1 MSGTRDDLRIV
12 PPLEP
17 GNVTM
22 MCRDAVGMEFRPVRI
37 AGARFRIGRRAEN
50 DLIIANASVS
60 RQHAEFLFENGRWF
74 VTDNDSKFGTFVNG
88 ERVVRAPVSHGDE
101 IRLGGDDGPLIV
113 FGVVGQPAGTPFVAD
128 DTAEPPTTGR
138 GMPPVRRQ
146 GESVDPG
153 DAAMRLVERFR
164 ATSLIGDYREALTIV
179 VDAALQ
185 LTQFDFSA
193 LCLVDDEDADSS
205 GVRTEVARTASG
217 ASGAPN
223 SARVA
228 RFVID
233 AASVGTVLL
242 LPSESPPGDGGSDTF
257 RTARAAGVRQV
268 VCVPIA
274 ASAGRPES
282 DASPPRMIGG
292 LYLEDTSGAP
302 TVTTRVR
309 DALASLAAEAG
320 GVLERMNA
328 HQLEIGRVRER
339 LARAAS
345 EDAVRASD
353 TSLAMVDRARAACAL
368 AEYLLV
374 VGDIDAAQAALEEF
388 YETSQ
393 RSALP
398 DVDRA
403 ALLRTLGKAHM
414 WRARWHRA
422 VGILNSALDALGDNQ
437 NLQIEMET
445 RSLLARCYC
454 EIGELGLAREF
465 VLKALTSLR
474 REDDTSAA
482 YSTSLM
488 VAGVIAERD
497 GDLAS
502 AAHAFR
508 EALRIADAT
517 SNLSIAIAAN
527 YRLGRVHFAR
537 GDTDEAKTS
546 FQRMLELAHP
556 MGNGIELSL
565 GQAAL
570 AAGLVRA
577 GAWRRADAVIS
588 AGIATATRAGRD
600 DALGQLL
607 ILAATIAAHRDGGAA
622 ADAAILALREFA
634 ERTQNARAVTETDL
648 LEADLLLSSGET
660 DAARQML
667 IAAIS
672 RERDSDDPVTI
683 ARLHLMHAEAERQS
697 GDLAAAEACVRRSHD
712 AIADTRDLMVA
723 GLAQRATGRIHAD
736 AGRHTEAQ
744 HSLAQSLSIFRTV
757 DDRRLI
763 GLTHLDIGNLML
775 AASDPAC
782 ARTHLRQASDIF
794 GELDIRALRMAA
806 ESGLQSAMAQGGV
819 SSSASYSS
827 IVLGARS
834 EPRFVRRLL
843 EAAQSRELL
852 LCELTSIALDVS
864 LATSAVAAG
873 CSADA
878 GVAVLASSGANPSG
892 GLPVAGLLEAA
903 RGQIVRTNAVA
914 IYSVEQASSAGSA
927 GIATVLFVNVPVS
940 SGSRADT
947 ALKLVVQLARQGLE
961 LVSLRTPA
969 RRDGTIHDDP
979 LVRTR
984 SAAVDPDADIL
995 LYESA
1000 GMRQLADR
1008 LQRIRTSSSTVL
1020 ITGESGVGKE
1030 LVARAIHATIPR
1042 PRAPFVPFNCSAA
1055 PRDLIESQIFGH
1067 RKGAFTG
1074 ATSDNPGL
1082 ARSAKGGTLFLDEI
1096 GDLPLELQ
1104 PKFLRFLESG
1114 EILPLGA
1121 TAPMHVDARVVAA
1134 TNADLEELVAT
1145 RKFREDLYHRLNIIR
1160 LHVPPLRDRRE
1171 DIPLLAG
1178 HFLSRLSTRA
1188 GRATP
1193 SRLSKEA
1200 LAALVAY
1207 PWPGNVR
1214 QLRNEI
1220 ERSVTFGAEG
1230 VEITLEHLSD
1240 EIRMAVDRD
1249 KANPWTRGD
1258 GHTSTDVLTERLR
1271 QYEIDEIRRALA
1283 ASGMNL
1289 TRAATRLGMARQNLQ
1304 RRMRKL
1310 GLTAG
1315 DF

>member
-1 MSGTRDDLRIV
+1 
-12 PPLEP
+12 
-17 GNVTM
+17 
-22 MCRDAVGMEFRPVRI
+22 
-37 AGARFRIGRRAEN
+37 
-50 DLIIANASVS
+50 
-60 RQHAEFLFENGRWF
+60 
-74 VTDNDSKFGTFVNG
+74 
-88 ERVVRAPVSHGDE
+88 
-101 IRLGGDDGPLIV
+101 
-113 FGVVGQPAGTPFVAD
+113 
-128 DTAEPPTTGR
+128 
-138 GMPPVRRQ
+138 
-146 GESVDPG
+146 
-153 DAAMRLVERFR
+153 
-164 ATSLIGDYREALTIV
+164 
-179 VDAALQ
+179 
-185 LTQFDFSA
+185 
-193 LCLVDDEDADSS
+193 
-205 GVRTEVARTASG
+205 
-217 ASGAPN
+217 
-223 SARVA
+223 
-228 RFVID
+228 
-233 AASVGTVLL
+233 
-242 LPSESPPGDGGSDTF
+242 
-257 RTARAAGVRQV
+257 
-268 VCVPIA
+268 
-274 ASAGRPES
+274 
-282 DASPPRMIGG
+282 
-292 LYLEDTSGAP
+292 
-302 TVTTRVR
+302 
-309 DALASLAAEAG
+309 
-320 GVLERMNA
+320 
-328 HQLEIGRVRER
+328 
-339 LARAAS
+339 
-345 EDAVRASD
+345 
-353 TSLAMVDRARAACAL
+353 
-368 AEYLLV
+368 
-374 VGDIDAAQAALEEF
+374 
-388 YETSQ
+388 
-393 RSALP
+393 
-398 DVDRA
+398 
-403 ALLRTLGKAHM
+403 
-414 WRARWHRA
+414 
-422 VGILNSALDALGDNQ
+422 
-437 NLQIEMET
+437 
-445 RSLLARCYC
+445 
-454 EIGELGLAREF
+454 
-465 VLKALTSLR
+465 
-474 REDDTSAA
+474 
-482 YSTSLM
+482 
-488 VAGVIAERD
+488 
-497 GDLAS
+497 
-502 AAHAFR
+502 
-508 EALRIADAT
+508 
-517 SNLSIAIAAN
+517 
-527 YRLGRVHFAR
+527 
-537 GDTDEAKTS
+537 
-546 FQRMLELAHP
+546 
-556 MGNGIELSL
+556 
-565 GQAAL
+565 
-570 AAGLVRA
+570 
-577 GAWRRADAVIS
+577 
-588 AGIATATRAGRD
+588 
-600 DALGQLL
+600 
-607 ILAATIAAHRDGGAA
+607 
-622 ADAAILALREFA
+622 
-634 ERTQNARAVTETDL
+634 
-648 LEADLLLSSGET
+648 
-660 DAARQML
+660 
-667 IAAIS
+667 
-672 RERDSDDPVTI
+672 
-683 ARLHLMHAEAERQS
+683 
-697 GDLAAAEACVRRSHD
+697 
-712 AIADTRDLMVA
+712 
-723 GLAQRATGRIHAD
+723 
-736 AGRHTEAQ
+736 
-744 HSLAQSLSIFRTV
+744 
-757 DDRRLI
+757 
-763 GLTHLDIGNLML
+763 
-775 AASDPAC
+775 
-782 ARTHLRQASDIF
+782 
-794 GELDIRALRMAA
+794 
-806 ESGLQSAMAQGGV
+806 
-819 SSSASYSS
+819 
-827 IVLGARS
+827 
-834 EPRFVRRLL
+834 LL

-940 SGSRADT
+940 SGSRADS

-961 LVSLRTPA
+961 LVALRSPV
-969 RRDGTIHDDP
+969 RRDVSIHDDP
-979 LVRTR
+979 LGRTR

-995 LYESA
+995 LFESA

-1074 ATSDNPGL
+1074 ATADNPGL

-1315 DF
+1315 EF